1 MVFYESVHRIRDCI
15 GDMIL
20 VFGGDRPAFIGRE
33 LTKLHEQV
41 LSAPLGDLQAMLG
54 GGEIA
59 EKGEFVVV
67 VGGASQP
74 AAAAVDTDRLL
85 IELAGMLPGKDIAR
99 ALARATGESRNAL
112 YQRLLELGKE
122 SDKPRS
128 Q

>member
-1 MVFYESVHRIRDCI
+1 MTPVEYGS
-15 GDMIL
+15 
-20 VFGGDRPAFIGRE
+20 
-33 LTKLHEQV
+33 T
-41 LSAPLGDLQAMLG
+41 ST
-54 GGEIA
+54 
-59 EKGEFVVV
+59 
-67 VGGASQP
+67 ASQP